1 MWSPPGDCGPVG
13 ATCEDPTKNTGENNH
28 QGIVEFPEGSGRLYF
43 AYHTRVLSK
52 SRGEYLGYQRNVAID
67 RLYARANATTYP
79 LPAGLPWVVDPP
91 GGPGRTGFVPVSAT
105 PSWSRQLKYV
115 DAFSTIP
122 ATLSAAM
129 SLGLDSEPCAE
140 GGLNLGY
147 VSNGSTTMLRGVDF
161 GAGASAVTLR
171 VATPLSGVSVD
182 VLVDGRAVVSGCA
195 VPNTGDWQTWA
206 NITCALAPAAQG
218 VAANLTLRFSCSACT
233 GGLLNVRY
241 FSFTAS
247 GPRVAAAVPPP
258 VTVPVAL
265 RAMSNGLYVQVASDP
280 SSSGLLTPSGAAASS
295 PLDPSLLFTLVDNED
310 GTFSL
315 QAAGAGPAQ
324 GRFVCATLGGAG
336 PLRASEASTADACTR
351 FWLYGTVYGTH
362 ALLSASNGRF
372 VVSGASA
379 APLVPTAQDPRGA
392 AGDGSRFMLEEQ

>member
-247 GPRVAAAVPPP
+247 GPRVAAAVPLALALSDSLGVCVGVPLELAP
-258 VTVPVAL
+258 SDSVGVGVDESLPESLLVGVLLLVGVGAPNGASVGVPV
-265 RAMSNGLYVQVASDP
+265 GVAV
-280 SSSGLLTPSGAAASS
+280 GEG
-295 PLDPSLLFTLVDNED
+295 VVV
-310 GTFSL
+310 
-315 QAAGAGPAQ
+315 
-324 GRFVCATLGGAG
+324 R
-336 PLRASEASTADACTR
+336 DACVARALGEGVDDALGRVEGVTENTHDAFTSAR
-351 FWLYGTVYGTH
+351 MDTSTPLPTFW
-362 ALLSASNGRF
+362 
-372 VVSGASA
+372 
-379 APLVPTAQDPRGA
+379 
-392 AGDGSRFMLEEQ
+392 